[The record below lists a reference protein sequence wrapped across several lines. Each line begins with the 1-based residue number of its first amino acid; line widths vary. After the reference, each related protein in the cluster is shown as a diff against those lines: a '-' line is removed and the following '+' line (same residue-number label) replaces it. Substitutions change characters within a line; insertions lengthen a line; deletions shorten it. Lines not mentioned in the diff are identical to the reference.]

1 LVKATDV
8 EGLLQKYLE
17 EGDLERADALY
28 LLLTSGRE
36 EAAKILRVRYGRS
49 GAINSVL
56 EDLNT
61 LGVKAEGF
69 PLLRTEDTQEDLK
82 DVVTEFFNRV
92 CINKVIEAV
101 KAKANTLSR
110 PAKEI
115 LYLIS
120 LMWPD
125 SINKDNLRRS
135 YRLLFGRDLT
145 EKDLARALEELIGC
159 YVIQYVGYNEL
170 ALPPYLDTLLRELQ
184 SVLPRVEVKVSWP
197 EGEK

>member
-1 LVKATDV
+1 MVKATDV

-28 LLLTSGRE
+28 LLLSSGRE
-36 EAAKILRVRYGRS
+36 EAAKTLRVRYGRS